1 MTATIL
7 VKEGPVAGQ
16 RVELDR
22 ELAIGRDTDGL
33 VIDDPELS
41 RRHAVIRLVDGEI
54 EVEDL
59 QSLNGTFVNGRR
71 IEAATRVGGGDTI
84 KIGRT
89 VLEVEAARAAAT
101 IASAVPPSPAA
112 PSPLRGRGANVGDVP
127 AEPFG
132 TFAAPAA
139 RRGRGRIA
147 SRQLLPM
154 LISWAVVAGTA
165 VALAVYFAKH

>member
-1 MTATIL
+1 VTATIV
-7 VKEGPVAGQ
+7 VKEGPVAG
-16 RVELDR
+16 RRLELDC

-71 IEAATRVGGGDTI
+71 IETATRVVGGDTI
-84 KIGRT
+84 KIGRSL
-89 VLEVEAARAAAT
+89 LEVEAARAAAT
-101 IASAVPPSPAA
+101 VTSAVPPSRQPEVRT
-112 PSPLRGRGANVGDVP
+112 PGASIGGAP

-139 RRGRGRIA
+139 RRARGRIA
-147 SRQLLPM
+147 SRQVLPM
-154 LISWAVVAGTA
+154 LISWAIVVATA
-165 VALAVYFAKH
+165 VALALYFAKR